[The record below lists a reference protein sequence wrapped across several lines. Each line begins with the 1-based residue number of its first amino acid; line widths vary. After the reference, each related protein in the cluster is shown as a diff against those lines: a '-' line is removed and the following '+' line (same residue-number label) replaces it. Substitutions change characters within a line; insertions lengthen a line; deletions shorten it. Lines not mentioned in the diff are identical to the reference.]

1 MKKLEI
7 RLLNYLLLIAMA
19 TLMIGIEFFY
29 EINSTQFTDTICGEL
44 TTMNEVFYKSCSD
57 SLSGFGN
64 KIIIMFIVLTIVIA
78 IVLMM
83 FMKNIT
89 YPIIK
94 IHAAAEKVI
103 DGDLSETIS
112 IDNEDEIGQ
121 VADAFNALTSNLQE
135 VAAYTQSTC
144 SNILNKLTHGDE
156 NSCKSNIDASIK
168 ELRSLN
174 EFMDNFQLLK

>member
-1 MKKLEI
+1 
-7 RLLNYLLLIAMA
+7 
-19 TLMIGIEFFY
+19 
-29 EINSTQFTDTICGEL
+29 
-44 TTMNEVFYKSCSD
+44 
-57 SLSGFGN
+57 
-64 KIIIMFIVLTIVIA
+64 MFIVLTIVIA

-112 IDNEDEIGQ
+112 IDNQDEIGQ

-144 SNILNKLTHGDE
+144 SNILNRLTHSDE
-156 NSCKSNIDASIK
+156 DSCKSNIDASIK
-168 ELRSLN
+168 ELKSLN